1 MSNYNIFDLTAKL
14 QNSLRI
20 VGKNRNKIKIVINNM
35 LISNKPQK
43 ANKKLPKT
51 NSTSNLS
58 IPDLSISAS
67 KESKVAKKLRNQS
80 ERVERKFFITD
91 NDQNKHEKQYLIEN
105 KYKTLKNEGSRNHKM
120 FKTSSLPSI

>member
-43 ANKKLPKT
+43 LNKK
-51 NSTSNLS
+51 
-58 IPDLSISAS
+58 
-67 KESKVAKKLRNQS
+67 
-80 ERVERKFFITD
+80 
-91 NDQNKHEKQYLIEN
+91 
-105 KYKTLKNEGSRNHKM
+105 
-120 FKTSSLPSI
+120 